1 MAFSQLWQKFFWL
14 YIHLKSFD
22 EPFCPRNPDS
32 ECRIVADVA
41 GLALFTQIQLVLR
54 LPRHRRI
61 DHNLGNTGNVRIH
74 KSGNGQICYWKIPQ
88 IHNSLKLFLTELN
101 QCHSHAFY
109 HFRKCL
115 RKCIPFPSS
124 ESKTYQ
130 QCWCWFNIQH
140 TKILTKCRQRHN
152 RNRGFLE
159 LLLAIDDQ
167 KKSSKS
173 RFWS

>member
-101 QCHSHAFY
+101 QCHSHAFLS
-109 HFRKCL
+109 C
-115 RKCIPFPSS
+115 
-124 ESKTYQ
+124 SKIFAQMNSISISYVWIHNTSTY
-130 QCWCWFNIQH
+130 NIQRYWQNIANG
-140 TKILTKCRQRHN
+140 TKEKGVYFYN
-152 RNRGFLE
+152 
-159 LLLAIDDQ
+159 
-167 KKSSKS
+167 
-173 RFWS
+173 

>member
-1 MAFSQLWQKFFWL
+1 MAFSQLWQKFFSL

-74 KSGNGQICYWKIPQ
+74 KSGNIQIWDSEDQPNPNSTSPLPPM
-88 IHNSLKLFLTELN
+88 HGVENSLIISFLAINKKNQRLFRSLKNRCLKPNDFGELVILSKFIIKLFEV
-101 QCHSHAFY
+101 
-109 HFRKCL
+109 
-115 RKCIPFPSS
+115 
-124 ESKTYQ
+124 
-130 QCWCWFNIQH
+130 
-140 TKILTKCRQRHN
+140 TKIGIHYTLCSFT
-152 RNRGFLE
+152 
-159 LLLAIDDQ
+159 
-167 KKSSKS
+167 
-173 RFWS
+173 